1 MKKRIKAAILGF
13 GGIGHCHASQYAGLE
28 HVELVALCDINPEQ
42 LNKAA
47 ETINLGDSGAIDL
60 NSVRKYL
67 SYEEMVKAEPDLD
80 MIDICLPT
88 DLHCEY
94 SCRAMK
100 DGFHVI
106 CEKPMALNSK
116 DCRKMIRVSE
126 QTGKKLMIAQVL
138 RFDKGFEV
146 IRQAYHSGEYGKLMR
161 LSMTRVGAYPNRMWF
176 RDVKR
181 SGGAMMDLHLHDLD
195 FAVSLLGCPDS
206 LISFGVLGAS
216 GGVDDSISN
225 YIYDNGPIVTSECS
239 WLRKQFQFS
248 AAAVFENGTLE
259 YGGGA
264 LTLHQTDKPTVTI
277 ELKDNRPYGAEV
289 DYLAECV
296 LKDVPPVR
304 ALPESTMLTIRLIEA
319 ELRSVAGGG
328 KKIRLKK

>member
-1 MKKRIKAAILGF
+1 MKRKIKAAVLGF
-13 GGIGHCHASQYAGLE
+13 GGIGHCHASQYAGLKN
-28 HVELVALCDINPEQ
+28 VELVALCDINPEQ

-94 SCRAMK
+94 SCKAMK

-106 CEKPMALNSK
+106 CEKPMALNSR

-126 QTGKKLMIAQVL
+126 KTGRKLMIAQVL
-138 RFDKGFEV
+138 RFDKGFEA
-146 IRQAYHSGEYGKLMR
+146 IREAYHTEKYGKLLR
-161 LSMTRVGAYPNRMWF
+161 LSMTRVGALPNRMWF

-195 FAVSLLGCPDS
+195 FAISLLGVPDA
-206 LISFGVLGAS
+206 LISFGVKVSS
-216 GGVDDSISN
+216 GGIDDSVSN
-225 YIYDNGPIVTSECS
+225 YIYENGPIVTSEGS
-239 WLRKQFQFS
+239 WCRAKFHY
-248 AAAVFENGTLE
+248 AAAAIFEKATLTYE
-259 YGGGA
+259 DGA
-264 LTLHQTDKPTVTI
+264 LTLHEVDKPLQNI
-277 ELKDNRPYGAEV
+277 ELKNNKPYGAEV
-289 DYLAECV
+289 DYFAGCV
-296 LKDVPPVR
+296 RKDVMPER
-304 ALPESTMLTIRLIEA
+304 AMPESTMLTVKLIEA
-319 ELRSVAGGG
+319 EIRSAEAGG
-328 KKIRLKK
+328 KRIRLKK